1 MMGHQRSNARAVQ
14 KYFARMGFVLRHRI
28 KTELE
33 RAKVD
38 SANIVVRVDRAT
50 VFVEGELASPSD
62 SVAIVAI
69 LRNIP
74 GVAEVVDN
82 LQVKAAGTV
91 DQRRA
96 PLGKESL
103 HEVMRDYFGD
113 DTSWKS

>member
-1 MMGHQRSNARAVQ
+1 MGHQRSNVRAVQ

-28 KTELE
+28 KSELE

-38 SANIVVRVDRAT
+38 SANIVVRVERAT
-50 VFVEGELASPSD
+50 VFVEGEMASLSD
-62 SVAIVAI
+62 CVAIVAI

-82 LQVKAAGTV
+82 LQVKSASPANY
-91 DQRRA
+91 RYA

-103 HEVMRDYFGD
+103 DEVMRDYFGD